1 MGLPTPF
8 GYPLAERPPYREPM
22 TSIGGVEMVD
32 WNLAVATATR
42 FVRPGPEVSRDEARA
57 IVAELRRHAKS
68 SEEHVRAFTRMAQP
82 GAMGET
88 GEAAPHDTP
97 VLVVDRP
104 GWIRANVAGFRA
116 VLKPLLAKME
126 DRRSEMPG
134 GAVLG
139 AVGGKVTGVE
149 LGMLLS
155 FLASRVLGQYET
167 FAPASRDLP
176 AGSQGGRLLLVA
188 PNIVH
193 VEREL
198 DVAPHDFR
206 MWVCLHEETH
216 RTQFSAV
223 PWLRD
228 HIEGEVQSFLAETDI
243 DPGTLL
249 ERLREAAQSLAGA
262 KPEGEEG
269 EESRSLVDLVQ
280 TPAQREILGR
290 LTAVMSLLEG
300 HADFVM
306 DGVGPEVV
314 PSVAE
319 IREKFQKRR
328 ASGAGRLDQAL
339 RKLLGLDAKLR
350 QYRDGERFVRSV
362 VEEVGMDGFNR
373 VWTSPNTLPTKQEI
387 AKPADW
393 VARVHRKADGAP

>member
-1 MGLPTPF
+1 
-8 GYPLAERPPYREPM
+8 M
-22 TSIGGVEMVD
+22 TSIGGAAASGMVD

-42 FVRPGPEVSRDEARA
+42 LVRPGPEVSREEARA
-57 IVAELRRHAKS
+57 VVAELRRHAKS
-68 SEEHVRAFTRMAQP
+68 AEEHVRAYTRM
-82 GAMGET
+82 GGDEV
-88 GEAAPHDTP
+88 HDTP

-104 GWIRANVAGFRA
+104 GWVRANVAGFRQI
-116 VLKPLLAKME
+116 LSPLLDKMQ
-126 DRRSEMPG
+126 DRRGSGPG

-167 FAPASRDLP
+167 FAPPTRQLP
-176 AGSQGGRLLLVA
+176 AGANGGRLLLVA

-198 DVAPHDFR
+198 DVQPHDFR
-206 MWVCLHEETH
+206 LWVCLHEETH

-228 HIEGEVQSFLAETDI
+228 HLEGEIQSFLGETEV
-243 DPGTLL
+243 DPMTVL
-249 ERLREAAQSLAGA
+249 ERIREAAQSLAGGR
-262 KPEGEEG
+262 PEGEQG
-269 EESRSLVDLVQ
+269 DTSRSLVELVQ
-280 TPAQREILGR
+280 TPAQREILAR
-290 LTAVMSLLEG
+290 VTAVMSLLEG
-300 HADFVM
+300 HADYVM
-306 DGVGPEVV
+306 DGVGPQVV

-319 IREKFQKRR
+319 IREKFQQRR
-328 ASGAGRLDQAL
+328 AKGASRLDAAL

-350 QYRDGERFVRSV
+350 QYRDGERFVRAV

-373 VWTSPNTLPTKQEI
+373 VWTSPNTLPTKSEI

-393 VARVHRKADGAP
+393 IARVHRKADS

>member
-1 MGLPTPF
+1 
-8 GYPLAERPPYREPM
+8 M
-22 TSIGGVEMVD
+22 TSIGGAEMVD

-42 FVRPGPEVSRDEARA
+42 LVRPGPDISREEARKV
-57 IVAELRRHAKS
+57 VAELRRHAKS
-68 SEEHVRAFTRMAQP
+68 AEEHVRSFTRMIP
-82 GAMGET
+82 EGTEP
-88 GEAAPHDTP
+88 EDTP
-97 VLVVDRP
+97 VLVVDRA
-104 GWIRANVAGFRA
+104 GWIRANVAGFRE
-116 VLKPLLAKME
+116 LLRPLLEKMQ
-126 DRRSEMPG
+126 DRRGNSPG

-167 FAPASRDLP
+167 FAPAGRDLP
-176 AGSQGGRLLLVA
+176 ASANGGGRLLLVA

-198 DVAPHDFR
+198 EVDPHDFR
-206 MWVCLHEETH
+206 LWVALHEETH
-216 RTQFSAV
+216 RTQFTGV

-228 HIEGEVQSFLAETDI
+228 HLQGEIQSFLDETDV
-243 DPGTLL
+243 DPMTVL
-249 ERLREAAQSLAGA
+249 ERLREAAQSLAGGR
-262 KPEGEEG
+262 PEGEDG
-269 EESRSLVDLVQ
+269 EDRSLVEIVQ

-300 HADFVM
+300 HADYVM

-314 PSVAE
+314 SSVGE
-319 IREKFQKRR
+319 IREKFQQRR
-328 ASGAGRLDQAL
+328 ARGASRLDQAL

-350 QYRDGERFVRSV
+350 QYRDGERFVRAV

-373 VWTSPNTLPTKQEI
+373 VWTSPNTLPTKAEI
-387 AKPADW
+387 AAPADW
-393 VARVHRKADGAP
+393 IARVHRKAES

>member
-1 MGLPTPF
+1 
-8 GYPLAERPPYREPM
+8 M
-22 TSIGGVEMVD
+22 TSIGGAASSQMVD

-42 FVRPGPEVSRDEARA
+42 LVRPGPEVSREEARA
-57 IVAELRRHAKS
+57 VVAELRRHAKA
-68 SEEHVRAFTRMAQP
+68 SEEHVRGFTRM
-82 GAMGET
+82 GTEGV
-88 GEAAPHDTP
+88 HDTP

-104 GWIRANVAGFRA
+104 GWVRANVAGFREL
-116 VLKPLLAKME
+116 LKPLLEKMQE
-126 DRRSEMPG
+126 RRGNTPG

-155 FLASRVLGQYET
+155 FLSSRVLGQYET
-167 FAPASRDLP
+167 FAPATRELP
-176 AGSQGGRLLLVA
+176 AGENGGGRLLLVA

-198 DVAPHDFR
+198 DVQPHDFR
-206 MWVCLHEETH
+206 LWVCLHEETH
-216 RTQFSAV
+216 RTQFTAV

-228 HIEGEVQSFLAETDI
+228 HLEGEIQSFLGETEV
-243 DPGTLL
+243 DPMTVL
-249 ERLREAAQSLAGA
+249 ERIREAAQSLAGGR
-262 KPEGEEG
+262 PEGEEDDDG
-269 EESRSLVDLVQ
+269 GRSLVEIVQ
-280 TPAQREILGR
+280 TPAQREILAR

-306 DGVGPEVV
+306 DGVGPAVV

-319 IREKFQKRR
+319 IREKFQQRR
-328 ASGAGRLDQAL
+328 AKGASRLDMAL

-350 QYRDGERFVRSV
+350 QYRDGERFVRAV
-362 VEEVGMDGFNR
+362 VDQVGMDGFNR
-373 VWTSPNTLPTKQEI
+373 VWTSPNTLPTKSEI

-393 VARVHRKADGAP
+393 VARVHRKAES